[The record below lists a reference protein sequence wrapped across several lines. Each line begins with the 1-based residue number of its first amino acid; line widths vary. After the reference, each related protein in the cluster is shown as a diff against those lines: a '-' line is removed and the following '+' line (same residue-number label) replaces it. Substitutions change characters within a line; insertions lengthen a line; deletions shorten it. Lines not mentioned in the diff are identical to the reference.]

1 METMRRLLLCT
12 LPAMVGIAPPAFATA
27 TQSPDSR
34 PASAAVDSAGPGA
47 GPTYA
52 DLVDL
57 TLASPVIADATI
69 RSTTR
74 IKGAEAAGVAADR
87 QRLYVEADVT
97 ALVRGQAGLPPRI
110 GYLLDAPTDDRGRAP
125 KLKKARVLLFA
136 RPVVNLAGQ
145 VQLSAPDAM
154 LPWSPA
160 IDGQVRAIAR
170 AVVASDAPPAITGI
184 GNAFHVP
191 GALPGEGETQIFL
204 IAAGG
209 RPVSLS
215 ILRRPGEQPRWAVAL
230 SEIVDE
236 AAGPPARDTLL
247 WYRLA
252 CGLPA
257 ALPDAATAQLDP
269 ANAVIARED
278 YGFVL
283 AQLGPCERRR
293 GGTATV
299 SAAL

>member
-34 PASAAVDSAGPGA
+34 PASAAVDPAGPGA

-136 RPVVNLAGQ
+136 RPVANLAGQ

-154 LPWSPA
+154 LPWSPG

-252 CGLPA
+252 CSLPA

-293 GGTATV
+293 GGTAMV

>member
-1 METMRRLLLCT
+1 M
-12 LPAMVGIAPPAFATA
+12 AAA

-34 PASAAVDSAGPGA
+34 PASAAVDGGGA
-47 GPTYA
+47 AYA

-57 TLASPVIADATI
+57 TLASPVIADAAI

-74 IKGAEAAGVAADR
+74 IKGAEAAGVAAGR

-110 GYLLDAPTDDRGRAP
+110 GYVLDAPTDDRGRAP
-125 KLKKARVLLFA
+125 KLKKTRVLLFA
-136 RPVVNLAGQ
+136 RPVANLPDQ

-154 LPWSPA
+154 LPWSA
-160 IDGQVRAIAR
+160 AVDAQVRAIAR
-170 AVVASDAPPAITGI
+170 AAVAADAPPAITGI

-236 AAGPPARDTLL
+236 AAGPPAKDTLL

-252 CGLPA
+252 CGLPS
-257 ALPDAATAQLDP
+257 ALPETATARLDP
-269 ANAVIARED
+269 ANATIAQED

-283 AQLGPCERRR
+283 AQLGPCGRRR
-293 GGTATV
+293 APAAAGV
-299 SAAL
+299 SGA

>member
-1 METMRRLLLCT
+1 MRTPRRFLPLVLPGLLV
-12 LPAMVGIAPPAFATA
+12 AAAPIMAAA

-34 PASAAVDSAGPGA
+34 PASAAVDGGGA
-47 GPTYA
+47 AYA

-57 TLASPVIADATI
+57 TLASPVIADAAI

-74 IKGAEAAGVAADR
+74 IKGAEAAGVAAGR

-110 GYLLDAPTDDRGRAP
+110 GYVLDAPTDDRGRAP
-125 KLKKARVLLFA
+125 KLKKTRVLLFA
-136 RPVVNLAGQ
+136 RPVANLPDQ

-160 IDGQVRAIAR
+160 VDAQVRAIAR
-170 AVVASDAPPAITGI
+170 AAVAADAPPAITGI

-236 AAGPPARDTLL
+236 AAGPPAKDTLL

-252 CGLPA
+252 CGLPS
-257 ALPDAATAQLDP
+257 ALPETATARLDP
-269 ANAVIARED
+269 ANATIAQED

-283 AQLGPCERRR
+283 AQLGPCGRRR
-293 GGTATV
+293 APAAAGV
-299 SAAL
+299 SGA